1 MFLGRQNEQDLPNR
15 LNLTKPSTGRSLKMG
30 MPIQQGLTAI
40 WIIHFKEKPFLFQ
53 MPISTDHFGTLFER
67 KKSKQID

>member
-1 MFLGRQNEQDLPNR
+1 MFLGRQNELDLPNR
-15 LNLTKPSTGRSLKMG
+15 LNLTKPSIGRSLKMR
-30 MPIQQGLTAI
+30 MPLRQGLTAI

>member
-30 MPIQQGLTAI
+30 MPMQQGLTAI